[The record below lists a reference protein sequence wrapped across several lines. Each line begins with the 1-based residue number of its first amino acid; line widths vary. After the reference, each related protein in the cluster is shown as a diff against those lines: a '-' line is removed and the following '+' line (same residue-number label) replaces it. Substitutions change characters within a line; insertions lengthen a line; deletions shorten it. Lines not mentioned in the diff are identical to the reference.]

1 MKKLLIVCGPTATG
15 KTSLAL
21 TIAKKFDGELI
32 SCDSRQVYKRMD
44 IGTGKGLPANSRP
57 SKEGC
62 YEIGGTK
69 IWGYDIADPKKGFS
83 VAQYIKFART
93 KIENIWAEGKLPFL
107 VGGTGLYI
115 KGVVDGIATAEVRPN
130 IKLRKSLI
138 EKSPEELFEILAQ
151 LDAAKAGSLNTSD
164 RKNPRRLIR
173 AIEVALNKSKV
184 KDRGNE
190 LKAKTQF
197 IGLYAPKAV
206 LEKRID
212 LRVEDRIRSGIEKEI
227 KDLLSQGVR
236 WGSQAMDSLG
246 YRQWEGYFKKPDKAA
261 YQEAIKK
268 WKAEEHGYAKRQV
281 TWFKKDKR
289 IKWFDASLPN
299 FEKNIENS
307 VQKWYSNGDA

>member
-1 MKKLLIVCGPTATG
+1 MKKLLIVCGSTATG

-57 SKEGC
+57 NREGC
-62 YEIGGTK
+62 YEIGGVK

-93 KIENIWAEGKLPFL
+93 KIGNIWAEGKLPFL

-138 EKSPEELFEILAQ
+138 EKRPEELFEILAQ

-173 AIEVALNKSKV
+173 AIEVALSKSKV
-184 KDRGNE
+184 KDRGN
-190 LKAKTQF
+190 
-197 IGLYAPKAV
+197 
-206 LEKRID
+206 
-212 LRVEDRIRSGIEKEI
+212 
-227 KDLLSQGVR
+227 
-236 WGSQAMDSLG
+236 
-246 YRQWEGYFKKPDKAA
+246 
-261 YQEAIKK
+261 
-268 WKAEEHGYAKRQV
+268 
-281 TWFKKDKR
+281 
-289 IKWFDASLPN
+289 
-299 FEKNIENS
+299 
-307 VQKWYSNGDA
+307 